1 VARRPLTGVLL
12 VGGASRRFGS
22 PKALAR
28 IGGETLA
35 ERIWNVLGEACDE
48 RLAVGKAGE
57 LDLPFEVRDDGTALR
72 APIFGVVAGLRAADH
87 DVAVMV
93 PVDCPLVTPGVLRT
107 LGAACRDAA
116 VPEAG
121 PLPGAWA
128 KSALPVLER
137 RVAEGRLALRD
148 AYDELD
154 VVHPALD
161 QSLLDDIDTP
171 GDLFALLRRGDPGSS
186 VKRGERD

>member
-1 VARRPLTGVLL
+1 VARRALTGVLL

-35 ERIWNVLGEACDE
+35 ERIWSVLGEACDE
-48 RLAVGKAGE
+48 RFAVGKAGE
-57 LDLPFEVRDDGTALR
+57 LDLPFDVRDDGSAVR
-72 APIFGVVAGLRAADH
+72 APIFGVVAGLRAARH
-87 DVAVMV
+87 DVAVIV
-93 PVDCPLVTPGVLRT
+93 PVDCPLVTPGVLRA
-107 LGAACRDAA
+107 LGEACRDAA

-137 RVAEGRLALRD
+137 RLVDGRLALRD
-148 AYDELD
+148 AYEELD
-154 VVHPALD
+154 VVRPEVD
-161 QSLLDDIDTP
+161 QSLLRDVDTP
-171 GDLFALLRRGDPGSS
+171 EELSALLRGQDPSSYSTRLGRG
-186 VKRGERD
+186 